1 MCHFAL
7 YGSGTYFFDRA
18 SEKLNQRMVQ
28 DEEREGKGA
37 REASPCLFWV
47 TYSKKTYRQGRSS
60 PKNAYLA
67 IPTLRGKEA
76 ERFVKEADKAYQNK
90 GKTDFSKQVKIARA
104 ILKKANM
111 L

>member
-1 MCHFAL
+1 MSVLDDWIIRRNATRTNFWRKMPTFA
-7 YGSGTYFFDRA
+7 
-18 SEKLNQRMVQ
+18 
-28 DEEREGKGA
+28 
-37 REASPCLFWV
+37 
-47 TYSKKTYRQGRSS
+47 KTIIRQHIMALEI
-60 PKNAYLA
+60 KA